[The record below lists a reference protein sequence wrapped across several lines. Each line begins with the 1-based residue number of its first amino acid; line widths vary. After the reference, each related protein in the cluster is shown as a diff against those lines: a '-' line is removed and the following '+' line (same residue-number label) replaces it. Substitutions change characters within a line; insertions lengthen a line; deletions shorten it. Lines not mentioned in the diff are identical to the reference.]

1 MRRDWTEAFRDL
13 GSAVLAL
20 LQAELEALERE
31 LARSGRSAAVAVGLF
46 GAAVAVGFWTV
57 GLGLYFLV
65 QLLAVWLPLWA
76 ASLIVTALFA
86 AVTGGLAWS
95 GLRKLREF
103 ENPLATARRRLDD
116 HLDWW
121 QDRVLEPGSVR
132 RVGAEGRGARL
143 PGADPSSRPDE
154 PGGGP

>member
-1 MRRDWTEAFRDL
+1 MRRNWSEAFRDL

-31 LARSGRSAAVAVGLF
+31 LARSGRSAAIAVGLF
-46 GAAVAVGFWTV
+46 GAAAAVGFWTV

-76 ASLIVTALFA
+76 ASLIVTALFG
-86 AVTGGLAWS
+86 AVAGGLAWA

-103 ENPLATARRRLDD
+103 ENPLVTARRRMDD
-116 HLDWW
+116 HMDWW
-121 QDRVLEPGSVR
+121 QDRILEPGPVR
-132 RVGAEGRGARL
+132 RVGVERGGDRL
-143 PGADPSSRPDE
+143 PGAGAAQGPDG
-154 PGGGP
+154 PGGEE